1 MKFPGSKLLHQVD
14 LSIAGVSLNEVLRSC
29 RQVGLTGLAEVR
41 FPDAMGMIFFYLGNE
56 VNALFREGAVAHN
69 GQSALDRLLQT
80 QSDEGSVAVYELP
93 LDIAH
98 LLRGITQRRR
108 LKEKIASSEEFDE
121 LLTRL
126 ENAEHTGTLEAQ
138 TSAGNAMLLLVRG
151 RVSNVYWETPE
162 GVTFEKGEARRRLE
176 RALTAGEASLVLSD
190 FSQTVWKD
198 RHEFSSPPAPA
209 DRASGEAP
217 PSTEQLVSEEMS
229 NRNKALDD
237 LENELPSL
245 LQAVFFDLMTGTIF
259 ARRMRGTQA
268 LRVSLLAERLPSLAV
283 FIRDLAIAE
292 DEDRVESI
300 EIATER
306 VAGVLAV
313 VDQTQEGIAV
323 LAEKSQPLAS
333 IHAALN
339 RCVRDY
345 VSRLRPVRKTT
356 NAR

>member
-14 LSIAGVSLNEVLRSC
+14 LSMAGVSLTEILRSC

-69 GQSALDRLLQT
+69 GQSALERLLQT
-80 QSDEGSVAVYELP
+80 QADEGSVAVFELP

-108 LKEKIASSEEFDE
+108 LKDDISNAQDFEA

-138 TSAGNAMLLLVRG
+138 TPAGNAMLLLVRG

-162 GVTFEKGEARRRLE
+162 GVTFEKGDARRKLD
-176 RALTAGEASLVLSD
+176 RAVASGGASLVLSD
-190 FSQTVWKD
+190 FSQSVWKD
-198 RHEFSSPPAPA
+198 RHEFSSSATPPERAP
-209 DRASGEAP
+209 GEAP
-217 PSTEQLVSEEMS
+217 PSTEQLVSEEMA
-229 NRNKALDD
+229 NRNQALDD

-259 ARRMRGTQA
+259 ARRMRGTHA
-268 LRVSLLAERLPSLAV
+268 LRVSLLAERLPALAI

-300 EIATER
+300 EIATEK

-313 VDQTQEGIAV
+313 VERTQEGIAV

-333 IHAALN
+333 IHAALS
-339 RCVRDY
+339 RCIRDY
-345 VSRLRPVRKTT
+345 VSRQRPIRGTKNTQ
-356 NAR
+356 